1 MVSFESMTKVGHY
14 DSNLKVIIIFYY
26 FYSIICINKKK
37 MIMFYKINLMQ
48 KLTNGIKTLP

>member
-14 DSNLKVIIIFYY
+14 DGNLKVILIFYY